1 MEGGSIAAPL
11 VKFKAASAENL
22 YHCNDKGED
31 RKAGTDPSLFSFH
44 FSEQKKSKI
53 IEGGGRCVTC
63 N

>member
-31 RKAGTDPSLFSFH
+31 EGLGQTLAYSASISQNRKI
-44 FSEQKKSKI
+44 QK
-53 IEGGGRCVTC
+53 
-63 N
+63 